1 MTPEQQTQIVIW
13 RQTCQFVDD
22 LVKSCPPMTAMD
34 ELHVWFGDVHGWLV
48 HIGTESARAEAE
60 YSIAYFRAMESGI
73 NADAL
78 KVIKGSS
85 TMTDRYIAGKNP
97 ELFEIWQRLKNL
109 NRNLETIL
117 NDMRTNIVTLREAD
131 KREAMQMPAQTQSN
145 GKREYVWPSEE
156 R

>member
-1 MTPEQQTQIVIW
+1 
-13 RQTCQFVDD
+13 
-22 LVKSCPPMTAMD
+22 MTAMD

-60 YSIAYFRAMESGI
+60 YSKAYFRAVEAGVS
-73 NADAL
+73 NEAL

-85 TMTDRYIAGKNP
+85 TMTWQYMAGKNP
-97 ELFEIWQRLKNL
+97 ELFEIWQRLKNI

-117 NDMRTNIVTLREAD
+117 SDMRTNIVTLREAD

-145 GKREYVWPSEE
+145 GQREYVWPTEQ

>member
-1 MTPEQQTQIVIW
+1 MTPEQEKQIIIW

-22 LVKSCPPMTAMD
+22 LVKSCPAMTAMD
-34 ELHVWFGDVHGWLV
+34 DLHTWFGDVHGWLV

-60 YSIAYFRAMESGI
+60 YSKAYFRAVEAGVS
-73 NADAL
+73 NEAL

-85 TMTDRYIAGKNP
+85 TMTGQYMAGKNP

-131 KREAMQMPAQTQSN
+131 KREAMQMPAQTKGN
-145 GKREYVWPSEE
+145 GQRDYVWPTEQ